1 MDLKQIFRSMSW
13 VTSMSVFE
21 RLAALLQT
29 VLAARVLGIHDYG
42 IYGLLFGTIGLTASM
57 VGVQMGLTATVF
69 VARYREHAKSKAASV
84 IRFVGRFGL
93 GVSLLFLIL
102 TIPFI
107 EPLARWLVGESAMHG
122 AVLAGCIL
130 VALSIIGGVQDG
142 VIQGFE
148 DFRTVALV
156 RLVTTLVSLALVLP
170 LGGAWGLTGVMWAM
184 VVGAALKSLYL
195 IRSIDRHGRANDL
208 PDSGGDIKVKEL
220 LWGFS
225 IPSVSATVIAG
236 VAAWY
241 GLYILSRQPAG
252 FADVAIASLGA
263 QWRSPIALL
272 VTAVSTVTIP
282 AISRSHHAD
291 DPVQIDRIRRGALLF
306 NGATALVAVVVIS
319 ALAPLVLKAY
329 GPDFLGGGTVFS
341 LLVAS
346 ALPQALATTYLQE
359 LVGLG
364 QMWRQNLLY
373 LFLAIPMLAGFHLF
387 IPRYGELAYAM
398 VNLGAWSVF
407 LMALVFAER
416 VARR

>member
-1 MDLKQIFRSMSW
+1 MDLKQMIRNLSW
-13 VTSMSVFE
+13 VTAISTFE
-21 RLAALLQT
+21 RAAALLQT

-42 IYGLLFGTIGLTASM
+42 IYGLLLGTIGLTASM

-148 DFRTVALV
+148 DFRTVTLV

-184 VVGAALKSLYL
+184 VVGAALKTLYL

-208 PDSGGDIKVKEL
+208 PESGRDIKVKEL

-225 IPSVSATVIAG
+225 IPSV
-236 VAAWY
+236 AANITLGLASWY
-241 GLYILSRQPAG
+241 GLYLLSRQPAG
-252 FADVAIASLGA
+252 FESVAVASLGA
-263 QWRSPIALL
+263 QWKSPIILL
-272 VTAVSTVTIP
+272 VTAVTTVCIP
-282 AISRSHHAD
+282 VISRSHRASD
-291 DPVQIDRIRRGALLF
+291 AVGIDLIRNRALMF
-306 NGATALVAVVVIS
+306 NGATAIVGVALM
-319 ALAPLVLKAY
+319 ALASPLILRTY
-329 GPDFLGGGTVFS
+329 GAAFTDGKLAFS

-346 ALPQALATTYLQE
+346 ALPQALATTYAQE
-359 LVGLG
+359 YIGKGEIWQISLLMTVSLAVPMVVGFQFLVPSHHEIGYGLATLVS
-364 QMWRQNLLY
+364 WVTYLLA
-373 LFLAIPMLAGFHLF
+373 LASKGGNRP
-387 IPRYGELAYAM
+387 
-398 VNLGAWSVF
+398 
-407 LMALVFAER
+407 
-416 VARR
+416 